1 MSVIPIGCNKNCR
14 LKYQHSAIYRTA
26 ELADGWD
33 GKIIRTQ
40 VYFSMSGDVAWA
52 GIFTDCPCQN
62 LDVLDA
68 MMVTLAM
75 YATNFFHPGRLL
87 AIPRTAVY
95 RLDSV

>member
-1 MSVIPIGCNKNCR
+1 MPPK
-14 LKYQHSAIYRTA
+14 SAIYRTA

-40 VYFSMSGDVAWA
+40 VYFSMSTCNSSRSVILIDSD
-52 GIFTDCPCQN
+52 ITI
-62 LDVLDA
+62 DVLDA

-87 AIPRTAVY
+87 AIPQAEVH